1 MPGRVRVLVVDD
13 SAYLRKVLSEMLG
26 RHPMIS
32 VVGTAYNGRDALE
45 RVLELE
51 PDVITLDL
59 NMPEMNGVEF
69 LREQMA
75 RKPIAT
81 VVVSIVN
88 EDEDLAGQAVDAG
101 AAEFVQKPTH
111 LASAEI
117 LQIEREL
124 QAKVLTASRIPG
136 SRLLDPEGRVRRAP
150 SARTRSVDAV
160 VLGLSTGGP
169 RALRYLARSLP
180 GDIPVPLAAVVHMPI
195 GYTLPFAQALDE
207 ISELEVLEAE
217 NGLEMRPGRLI
228 LAQAGIHLGFE
239 SVGEAVVCRLAV
251 DPLAHPHR
259 PSVDE
264 LFRSA
269 AEVYGHRLLGVV
281 LTGMGDDGT
290 RGAAWI
296 KAQGGQI
303 LAEAEETCVV
313 YGMPRSVFEAGLADD
328 MAPLYRIPEAILER
342 L

>member
-1 MPGRVRVLVVDD
+1 MPHRVKVLVVDD
-13 SAYLRKVLSEMLG
+13 SAYLRKTLSEMLG

-32 VVGTAYNGRDALE
+32 VVGTAYNGRDALD
-45 RVLELE
+45 RVAELE
-51 PDVITLDL
+51 PDVVTLDL

-75 RKPIAT
+75 RKPIAA

-88 EDEDLAGQAVDAG
+88 EDESLAGEAIQAG

-111 LASAEI
+111 LASEEI
-117 LQIEREL
+117 RQIEREL
-124 QAKVLTASRIPG
+124 QAKVLAASRIPSG
-136 SRLLDPEGRVRRAP
+136 RLLDPEGRVRRGVSVRELA
-150 SARTRSVDAV
+150 VDAV

-195 GYTLPFAQALDE
+195 GYTLPFAQALDD
-207 ISELEVLEAE
+207 ISELEVREAE
-217 NGLEMRPGRLI
+217 DGMEMRPGRLI
-228 LAQAGIHLGFE
+228 LGQAGMHLGFE
-239 SVGEAVVCRLAV
+239 AVGDTVLCRLSV

-269 AEVYGHRLLGVV
+269 AEVYGHRVLGVV

-296 KAQGGQI
+296 KAQGGQV

-313 YGMPRSVFEAGLADD
+313 YGMPRSVVEAGLADVV
-328 MAPLYRIPEAILER
+328 APLHRLPEAILER